1 MSQWW
6 SGIGDFEK
14 IFWIF
19 AFPSTAV
26 FILQMIMTFIGL
38 GDHGDIHDFHGDILN
53 DIPDSMHEIPQ
64 DSMDLEMNDSAG
76 EFLDFKYK
84 FKLITIRSVVVFFTI
99 FSWTGIVATT
109 SGVGKIP
116 TVIIALISGFV
127 MMYIISFIY
136 YFLTKFVEDGTM
148 NTTNAIGSEGTVYLT
163 IPRRREG
170 SGKVEVVVQGALR
183 LLDAVTDGETIITG
197 SRVVVINITSDQ
209 LLLVEKID

>member
-14 IFWIF
+14 IFWVF
-19 AFPSTAV
+19 AFPSTLV
-26 FILQMIMTFIGL
+26 FILQVIMTFIGL
-38 GDHGDIHDFHGDILN
+38 GDQGDVL
-53 DIPDSMHEIPQ
+53 DSSHEIPQ
-64 DSMDLEMNDSAG
+64 DSIDLDMNDNIG

-84 FKLITIRSVVVFFTI
+84 FKLVTIRSVVVFFTI

-109 SGVGKIP
+109 SGVGKLA

-127 MMYIISFIY
+127 MMVIVSYIY

-148 NTTNAIGSEGTVYLT
+148 NMINAVNKEGIVYL
-163 IPRRREG
+163 IVPGKREG
-170 SGKVEVVVQGALR
+170 NGKVEVVVQGALR
-183 LLDAVTDGETIITG
+183 LLDAVTDGDAIPTG
-197 SRVVVINITSDQ
+197 SKVAVINIVENQ